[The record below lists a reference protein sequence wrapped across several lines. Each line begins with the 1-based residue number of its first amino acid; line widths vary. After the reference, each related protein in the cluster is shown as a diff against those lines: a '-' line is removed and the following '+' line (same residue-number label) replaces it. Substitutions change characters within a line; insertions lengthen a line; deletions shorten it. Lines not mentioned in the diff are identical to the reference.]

1 MLSVYALR
9 GAGPCHNS
17 QSSWGGTG
25 AGLPNPI
32 DFLVLEYQALGKKGG
47 PFRPSGFFP
56 TIPMVWGDERCC
68 VPICTT
74 LAYFFCASTSSAPSA
89 GSWLHGFST

>member
-32 DFLVLEYQALGKKGG
+32 DFLVLEYQAL
-47 PFRPSGFFP
+47 
-56 TIPMVWGDERCC
+56 
-68 VPICTT
+68 
-74 LAYFFCASTSSAPSA
+74 A
-89 GSWLHGFST
+89 